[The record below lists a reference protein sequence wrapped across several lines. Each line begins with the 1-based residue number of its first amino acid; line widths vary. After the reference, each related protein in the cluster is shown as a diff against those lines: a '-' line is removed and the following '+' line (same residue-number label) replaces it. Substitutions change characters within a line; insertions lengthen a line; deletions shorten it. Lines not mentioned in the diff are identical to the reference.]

1 LRNFQESTMH
11 TPTTLRRGAAS
22 LALALFAT
30 AAAAGTGISVA
41 DYQQH
46 RAQLERPAPA
56 AATADAAAIRRGRY
70 VAMTSG
76 CNDCHT
82 PGYPESGGKVAEADW
97 LTGSSVGFRGPW
109 GTSYPANLRLSAQRM
124 SEAQWMARA
133 RSPMLPPMPWFSLR
147 DMKDED
153 VRALYVYLRAL
164 GPSGEAAPAPIQP
177 GAPVATPYIEFVPQ
191 NLPPQARNH

>member
-1 LRNFQESTMH
+1 MSPIQ
-11 TPTTLRRGAAS
+11 TLRCSLGS

-30 AAAAGTGISVA
+30 AASARELSAADDQS
-41 DYQQH
+41 H
-46 RAQLERPAPA
+46 RAQLERPAA
-56 AATADAAAIRRGRY
+56 TAAEAATIRRGRY

-82 PGYPESGGKVAEADW
+82 ANYPETAGQVPESDW

-124 SEAQWMARA
+124 TEQQWMARA
-133 RSPMLPPMPWFSLR
+133 RTPMLPPMPWFSLR

-164 GPSGEAAPAPIQP
+164 GPRGEAAPAYVKP
-177 GAPVATPYIEFVPQ
+177 GAPVATPYIDFVPR
-191 NLPPQARNH
+191 NLPPQAAAR